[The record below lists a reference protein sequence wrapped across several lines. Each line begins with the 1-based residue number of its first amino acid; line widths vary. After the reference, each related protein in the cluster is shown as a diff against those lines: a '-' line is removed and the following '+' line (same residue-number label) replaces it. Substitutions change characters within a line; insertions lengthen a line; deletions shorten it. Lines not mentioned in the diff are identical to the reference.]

1 MSPCPNRGRNGRGCS
16 LRQTTGSL
24 TTFPKPPFPGL
35 ARKMTPQHLCHLM
48 STHVRAIATLS
59 HSSGALGWDPPCS
72 QRAGKQD
79 RWGLVPAPLA
89 SSRLQTFPNSR
100 PTCHGGRAGQLSG
113 APGMLPGPPLPG
125 RPPLPAGRRTQR
137 QARAAWA
144 SPIFRPAPRRPAA
157 LGEPLPLQRRGAGA
171 RHRPLGG
178 PVPQPLQLR
187 GFPGRLVP
195 QARRPALPG
204 AQPLTCRRRRR
215 STLLQGGAPTRPGC
229 RSLCSPPGQ
238 ARGGAGASPERR
250 NPRPGSRR
258 RRRAPREGGRGRGA
272 AEAADPRARVQS
284 QAPDA
289 GPGPGGSGG
298 CGTGLPAPD
307 KGQGRRRR
315 AQAGPGG
322 GDPLGWGPLGC
333 GAEGGGVSEPLVPRT
348 RLRPL
353 NPDRFGPD

>member
-1 MSPCPNRGRNGRGCS
+1 M
-16 LRQTTGSL
+16 
-24 TTFPKPPFPGL
+24 
-35 ARKMTPQHLCHLM
+35 
-48 STHVRAIATLS
+48 
-59 HSSGALGWDPPCS
+59 
-72 QRAGKQD
+72 
-79 RWGLVPAPLA
+79 
-89 SSRLQTFPNSR
+89 
-100 PTCHGGRAGQLSG
+100 
-113 APGMLPGPPLPG
+113 
-125 RPPLPAGRRTQR
+125 
-137 QARAAWA
+137 
-144 SPIFRPAPRRPAA
+144 PR
-157 LGEPLPLQRRGAGA
+157 
-171 RHRPLGG
+171 
-178 PVPQPLQLR
+178 
-187 GFPGRLVP
+187 
-195 QARRPALPG
+195 ARRPPLPG

-298 CGTGLPAPD
+298 GGTGLPAPD

-322 GDPLGWGPLGC
+322 GDPLAGGHSGAARRAGGCRNRWYPRPASGPLIRIGSVRISSDRC
-333 GAEGGGVSEPLVPRT
+333 KHTSETACFLARFARRGSRGGSWGGG
-348 RLRPL
+348 
-353 NPDRFGPD
+353 